1 MALKKRTS
9 PTSRKAKPA
18 AKTILSR
25 AKLVTDI
32 EMIIT
37 ALFYGRC
44 GIGKTTMAGTFPA
57 PLLVL
62 DIGERGT
69 DSLANTPGVSSLQIN
84 EWADIEEVYW
94 ELKAGDTG
102 YKSVV
107 IDALHT
113 MQAMAVMESKLASGK
128 KESDQV
134 SQRDFGQA
142 SGLMNQW
149 LYNFRDLRDIGINVV
164 FLCHDKVQE
173 TDTEDDADMIMPEVG
188 PRLMPSLAGA
198 VLGMVNVVGNTYIR
212 EVITK
217 SKKAGQGPSREVQ
230 YCLRIGPHSYYAT
243 KIRRPKDLP
252 IPEFIIDPSYDK
264 LSNVIRGATT
274 PPTTTRKL
282 IKKVR

>member
-1 MALKKRTS
+1 MAIRKKK
-9 PTSRKAKPA
+9 PTSTSSKAKSVS
-18 AKTILSR
+18 ILSK

-32 EMIIT
+32 EMVIT
-37 ALFYGRC
+37 ALIYGRS
-44 GIGKTTMAGTFPA
+44 GTGKTTLSGTFPK
-57 PLLVL
+57 PLLVI
-62 DIGERGT
+62 DVGERGT
-69 DSLANTPGVSSLQIN
+69 DSLSNVAGVKSIQVT
-84 EWADIEEVYW
+84 EWAEMEEIYW
-94 ELKAGDTG
+94 ELKAGDSGFKT
-102 YKSVV
+102 VV

-113 MQAMAVMESKLASGK
+113 MQALAVMESKLASGK
-128 KESDQV
+128 KETDPV

-149 LYNFRDLRDIGINVV
+149 LYNYRDLRDIGIHVI

-173 TDTEDDADMIMPEVG
+173 HETEDDADMIMPEVG

-212 EVITK
+212 EVLTK
-217 SKKAGQGPSREVQ
+217 SMKAGVKPKREVQ

-264 LSNVIRGATT
+264 LSSVIRGTT
-274 PPTTTRKL
+274 PTTTTSRKL
-282 IKKVR
+282 RKKVI